1 MYKFDVGRAA
11 LFLLGSALL
20 LFAVSC
26 GGETRSVR
34 GLIVE
39 VVAESF
45 LVVDTF
51 TVEDEDQVRWT
62 IHGGGKRFEG
72 FPPSHLREHMVQGL
86 PVTVWFEERDGML
99 FMKDIAD

>member
-1 MYKFDVGRAA
+1 MTSLV
-11 LFLLGSALL
+11 LVCVL
-20 LFAVSC
+20 LFAAVSC
-26 GGETRSVR
+26 KSETRSVR
-34 GLIVE
+34 GLVVE
-39 VVAESF
+39 VVADSL

-62 IHGGGKRFEG
+62 IHGGGKRFDE
-72 FPPSHLREHMVQGL
+72 FPPSHLREHMVQAL

>member
-1 MYKFDVGRAA
+1 MALSAIVG
-11 LFLLGSALL
+11 LL
-20 LFAVSC
+20 LIASVSC
-26 GGETRSVR
+26 GGDTRSVR

-99 FMKDIAD
+99 FMKDISD